1 MATTVSFKKIK
12 SIQADVEGSSE
23 NLKITADVTINE
35 EKRITSGYGELRKPD
50 GNYLGTFSK
59 MDIQRCSV
67 DLQDMNVDFDVF
79 AEVKA
84 FLLEVESNVQTIQGL
99 TIE

>member
-35 EKRITSGYGELRKPD
+35 DKKITSGTGELRKPD
-50 GNYLGTFSK
+50 DRTFCK

-84 FLLEVESNVQTIQGL
+84 FLLEVESNIQTIQSL